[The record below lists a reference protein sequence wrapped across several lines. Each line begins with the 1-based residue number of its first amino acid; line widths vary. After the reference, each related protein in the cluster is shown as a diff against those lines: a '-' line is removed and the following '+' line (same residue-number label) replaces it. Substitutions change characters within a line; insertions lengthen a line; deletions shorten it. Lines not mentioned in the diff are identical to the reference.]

1 MQRPKSALVLGAL
14 LALSAAQAMATGFG
28 RMSNSTT
35 LGQHLDFTVPMR
47 LEAGESLSAE
57 CVTAEVLSGEFRVPA
72 SQVRVAIE
80 PGSDANERLIR
91 VATRAPIDEPVVT
104 VTVQLG
110 CSNWLTRK
118 FVAFVDPPVINLA
131 SAESAPDR
139 PAASVPAAP
148 SVVGRQEVAI
158 ATPATP
164 VAAERPTQTTAPTPP
179 AKQRRSP
186 TASTRSASSAPSAV
200 AASRS
205 AKARASSRSAR
216 KTSPSRVAV
225 AAPVAKGSRLKLDAP
240 APEMMLAQLPLRL
253 SDTLPAV
260 LPPAAAPQDAA
271 SAPVDASAESAAQ
284 REKLAALEAS
294 FARLRADSQATQASL
309 VLLQAQLRESQSARY
324 ANPLVYGL
332 IALVVLLGAAVVIV
346 LRQQAAAR
354 RAAPQWWAP
363 PKATDVAEMADVAGA
378 AEAPPAPGPLAVR
391 PELWDAPEHDAGETT
406 ASPRLLGSVDAPV
419 SAATPFE
426 AQREMSVEEL
436 IDLEQQAEFFVVLGQ
451 DEAAIDLLMS
461 HLRSSGGTSPLPY
474 LKLLEIYRRLDDHEA
489 YERTRE
495 KFNRR
500 FNAYAPDWDT
510 DLQKGRVLEDH
521 PHVVAKL
528 QSLWTSPAQTMQT
541 LEASLFRRDPG
552 VSDFDLPAYRELLF
566 LYSVARDLSEHV
578 SEHGAAPAASRNVDL
593 LLPIDAGSSAIGTL
607 TRLHPTR
614 PMPLAPDAYTTQVDV
629 DITTLD
635 AGPSALAGPEDR
647 PSRFMAELNTT
658 PGYIGLASEK
668 ASGSN

>member
-1 MQRPKSALVLGAL
+1 
-14 LALSAAQAMATGFG
+14 MATGFG
-28 RMSNSTT
+28 RMNNATM
-35 LGQHLDFTVPMR
+35 LGQQLDFTVPLR
-47 LEAGESLSAE
+47 LDAGESVSAD
-57 CVTAEVLSGEFRVPA
+57 CVTAEVLSGEFRVPP
-72 SQVRVAIE
+72 SQVRVAVD

-91 VATRAPIDEPVVT
+91 VATRATIDEPVVT

-110 CSNWLTRK
+110 CTNALTRK

-131 SAESAPDR
+131 SAESNR
-139 PAASVPAAP
+139 PAAPAQAAHPAVP
-148 SVVGRQEVAI
+148 RQEVAI
-158 ATPATP
+158 ATPPTPATAT
-164 VAAERPTQTTAPTPP
+164 AAAQPTETAAPAPP
-179 AKQRRSP
+179 AKKKRRP
-186 TASTRSASSAPSAV
+186 TASTRSSPSAV

-205 AKARASSRSAR
+205 AKAGASSRSTR
-216 KTSPSRVAV
+216 KTSASQVAA

-240 APEMMLAQLPLRL
+240 EMMLAQAPLRL
-253 SDTLPAV
+253 SDALPDV
-260 LPPAAAPQDAA
+260 LPPAASAPQDAA
-271 SAPVDASAESAAQ
+271 SAPVDANAESAAQ

-294 FARLRADSQATQASL
+294 FAKLQTDAQATQASL
-309 VLLQAQLRESQSARY
+309 LLLQAQLRESQSARY
-324 ANPLVYGL
+324 SNPLVYAL
-332 IALVVLLGAAVVIV
+332 IALVVLLGAAVVFL
-346 LRQQAAAR
+346 LRKQA
-354 RAAPQWWAP
+354 RALRTAPQWWAP
-363 PKATDVAEMADVAGA
+363 PTGADVAAMAVVAGA
-378 AEAPPAPGPLAVR
+378 PQAQPAPGPVAVR

-406 ASPRLLGSVDAPV
+406 SSPRLLAPGDAPA
-419 SAATPFE
+419 SAAAPLE
-426 AQREMSVEEL
+426 VQREMSVEEL

-510 DLQKGRVLEDH
+510 DLQKGRALEDY
-521 PHVVAKL
+521 PHVVTKL

-552 VSDFDLPAYRELLF
+552 VSNFDLPAYRELLF

-578 SEHGAAPAASRNVDL
+578 SEHGAAAAASTNVDL
-593 LLPIDAGSSAIGTL
+593 LLPIDAETSATGTL

-635 AGPSALAGPEDR
+635 AGPSALAGVGDR
-647 PSRFMAELNTT
+647 PSRFMAEFNTT

-668 ASGSN
+668 VSGSG